1 LNQEKSVATSFNCP
15 SCGAAQPTPTT
26 PVLSVQCRYC
36 GTIVV
41 VPEELRVRPTP
52 SPQPQSQTINYQPV
66 EPIEISPAPVRRG
79 ILGCGGCG
87 CFLSLLFTIAF
98 VGFMVYIFGFSIKG
112 SVMYT
117 CAVQLAQK
125 NADVIELI
133 GTPIKA
139 DTFAWISNYESSGSD
154 ETGHF
159 STQLSGPEGSG
170 MLDVYGSHDRRST
183 DLDITFESDG
193 ETVQVY
199 SGTAQC
205 K

>member
-1 LNQEKSVATSFNCP
+1 VATSFDCP
-15 SCGAAQPTPTT
+15 SCGAVQELPTT
-26 PVLSVQCRYC
+26 PATSVKCRYC

-41 VPEELRVRPTP
+41 VPEELRVRPAP
-52 SPQPQSQTINYQPV
+52 APHQPKSLTLNYQPV
-66 EPIEISPAPVRRG
+66 DPIQYAPSSMRAPGRRG

-87 CFLSLLFTIAF
+87 CFTSLLFLVAF
-98 VGFMVYIFGFSIKG
+98 AGFMIFVFGFSIKN
-112 SVMYT
+112 SVMYK
-117 CAVQLAQK
+117 CAVQLAQS
-125 NADVIELI
+125 NAEVVKLI
-133 GTPIKA
+133 GTPIKV

-159 STQLSGPEGSG
+159 STQLSGPKGSG
-170 MLDVYGSHDRRST
+170 TLDVSGSHDRRST
-183 DLDITFESDG
+183 DLDVTFESDG